1 MLDFENSS
9 IRLWIDRSIRL
20 MYAEWLRPVTSEEYR
35 EANSMLLDLLNEH
48 NVQHCIVDSS
58 KLGDI
63 TPDDERWTME
73 HFIPA
78 IIASKLQKM
87 ARVSGEDKASMAKF
101 EQFASKA
108 EPIYLGNIQVRQFI
122 TYKEA
127 LDWIGN
133 VPV

>member
-1 MLDFENSS
+1 MLDFESS
-9 IRLWIDRSIRL
+9 NVRIWIDRSISL
-20 MYAEWLRPVTSEEYR
+20 MYAEWLRPASSDEYI
-35 EANSMLLDLLNEH
+35 EANGMLLDLLNEH
-48 NVQHCIVDSS
+48 SVKYCIVDSS

-63 TPDDERWTME
+63 NPDAEQWTLE

-78 IIASKLQKM
+78 IIATKLQKM

-101 EQFASKA
+101 EQFATRA
-108 EPIYLGNIQVRQFI
+108 EPMYLGNIQVRQFI

-127 LDWIGN
+127 LDWIGD